1 MNREYWPAAFYS
13 WVFTFLLLSCSNG
26 ASDASSGA
34 PSTEEER
41 QKRIEEAVPA
51 GASDDLY
58 LRAGAEIDMGTLI
71 ERIERH
77 LDDKN
82 LSYAKAHLDKAMEMD
97 SLNEEVQWLS
107 GRFHLAANQSKK
119 ANDIWRKCGL
129 QHPENIPCRIELTRL
144 QLTIGLVLEALKT
157 ANELIEIDRNN
168 AEAYFLKGLAVRAV
182 KENDDDALPYFQRA
196 VDLDNAHLDALDMLG
211 VIYAGRKDSL
221 ALAYYRNILAL
232 QPDRSDIYFKI
243 GVFHM
248 DKQEWNEAMGA
259 YERAI
264 RIDPKDADSYYNL
277 GFVLT
282 QIRVY
287 DKARNAFAQ
296 AIAVRPRNFKAY
308 YGRGYT
314 HEMLGDLTNA
324 ARDYREALSIR
335 PKHQPSAT
343 ALGRVNQK
351 LNAVP

>member
-1 MNREYWPAAFYS
+1 MNRGPWLSAFCS
-13 WVFTFLLLSCSNG
+13 CAITFLLLSCNNG
-26 ASDASSGA
+26 ASDASVST
-34 PSTEEER
+34 PSAEDER
-41 QKRIEEAVPA
+41 QKKIDEAVPTTA
-51 GASDDLY
+51 TDDLY
-58 LRAGAEIDMGTLI
+58 LRSGEEADLGALI
-71 ERIERH
+71 KRIERL
-77 LDDKN
+77 LDEKN

-97 SLNEEVQWLS
+97 SLNEEVLWLG
-107 GRFHLAANQSKK
+107 GRLYLMANQSKK
-119 ANDIWRKCGL
+119 ANDLWRKCSL
-129 QHPENIPCRIELTRL
+129 QHPGNIPCRIERTRL
-144 QLTIGLVLEALKT
+144 QLTIGLVREALKI

-182 KENDDDALPYFQRA
+182 KENDEDALPYFQRA

-211 VIYAGRKDSL
+211 VIYASRKDSL

-264 RIDPKDADSYYNL
+264 RINPKDADSYYNL

-282 QIRVY
+282 QIKVY
-287 DKARNAFAQ
+287 DKARHAFAQ
-296 AIAVRPRNFKAY
+296 AIAVRPRNFKAH
-308 YGRGYT
+308 YGRGFT